1 MQLSHWEWNS
11 YFHDL
16 DLVIIGS
23 GIVGLSA
30 AIHLKSKDVGLRVL
44 VVERGTLP
52 SGASTR
58 NAGFACFGSV
68 TELLDDLATQPENEV
83 FDLVEKRWRGLQR
96 LRTLVGDTPLGYEAH
111 GAYELF
117 KANEAH
123 TYKNCVAQLDI
134 LNQKI
139 ARITGRADTFTIA
152 DERIKDFGFAN
163 IAHLIAN
170 NCEGQ
175 LDTGQMMSALTN
187 IARTEG
193 VQILNGL
200 HIQDLSDST
209 NGVILT
215 TKNGWEIKTQKVLVA
230 TNGFTQKLLPQLHV
244 SPARN
249 QVLISRPIPDLR
261 FQGCFH
267 YDKGYVYFRNVGKRV
282 LIGGGRNHF
291 REQESTDQFG
301 MTQNIQD
308 YLIELLQQHILPQ
321 QTIEIERRWSGILG
335 VGESKSPIIQRV
347 SQNVVVAVRL
357 GGMGVAIGT
366 LTGEEGADLVIG

>member
-11 YFHDL
+11 YFRDL
-16 DLVIIGS
+16 DVVIIGS

-30 AIHLKSKDVGLRVL
+30 AIQLKSKDADLRVL

-68 TELLDDLATQPENEV
+68 TELLDDLATQAENEV

-96 LRTLVGDTPLGYEAH
+96 LRALVGDTRLGYKAY

-139 ARITGRADTFTIA
+139 ARITGRADTFSLA
-152 DERIKDFGFAN
+152 DKRIGQFGFAN
-163 IAHLIAN
+163 ISHLIAN

-175 LDTGQMMSALTN
+175 LNTGQMMLALTD
-187 IARTEG
+187 IARTKG

-200 HIQDLSDST
+200 HVQDFTDST

-215 TKNGWEIKTQKVLVA
+215 TKNGWEIKTRKVLVA

-244 SPARN
+244 VPARN
-249 QVLISRPIPDLR
+249 QVLISRPIPDLQ

-267 YDKGYVYFRNVGKRV
+267 YDKGYVYFRNVGKRI

-291 REQESTDQFG
+291 REQETTDQFG
-301 MTQNIQD
+301 MTNNIQN
-308 YLIELLQQHILPQ
+308 YLTDLLQQYILPQ
-321 QTIEIERRWSGILG
+321 QTIEIERQWSGILG
-335 VGESKSPIIQRV
+335 VGESKTPIVQRI

-366 LTGEEGADLVIG
+366 LTGEEGADLVLG